1 MAGLL
6 DAFNDPQFQR
16 GLMMFAASLPQS
28 EQSRA
33 GLLSYVDQQEEAKAR
48 REYMQLQM
56 EGQRGQNEANRA
68 KTAAA
73 QAKLDFDN
81 NLFGA
86 LMGGGQPQGA
96 GFAPGSVAPDGSRPN
111 AGQGGF
117 IAGLTP
123 DQLAALSMRG
133 HDFTKQYELT
143 RPDMQVAN
151 GYAYD
156 KRTLAPGFMP
166 SLQTTADGKST
177 MTQIGPNGMPI
188 VSAPQGALGTY
199 GAYKGIDA
207 NIAAQ
212 NDLIQNYNP
221 ETGRMEF
228 GTRAQAVRAANGQ
241 PAPMAGG
248 SGNIQSSGYAGGD
261 RSRANAE
268 SIAIMKNELMQPGL
282 TSEDKQAI
290 RREISRLEGQT
301 PGAMAAGPSA
311 AEQAQQEAARARLVD
326 TAKADVTRDS
336 KRQDDLKRAG
346 QLTSVMDEAIG
357 ILKQGPTASL
367 TGAGAD
373 RVTNALG
380 INTKGAELAQRLEAL
395 SGWAVSNV
403 PRMEGPQSDR
413 DVINYMNMAGRVG
426 DRTVPVAQ
434 RIAAA
439 EQVKALQQ
447 KYSHLNGGERQ
458 EQAPQKASGKSFSD
472 YGYSNAQEMIQDAR
486 NAIMRNPGARDEVNR
501 RLSAAGLS
509 LNTGGW

>member
-1 MAGLL
+1 MPGLL

-16 GLMMFAASLPQS
+16 GLMMFAASMPQS

-33 GLLSYVDQQEEAKAR
+33 GLLSYVDKQEEAKAR

-56 EGQRGQNEANRA
+56 EGQRGQNEANKA

-199 GAYKGIDA
+199 GDYKGVDA
-207 NIAAQ
+207 RIAAENELVKVPFPNGSTQ
-212 NDLIQNYNP
+212 TMLRSDAQRLLAGGAGGQRLGGLGTEQSPADKVYTEGAAKSAQEQYQGMQSAGMKAPGMMAKLDQIGALLSDHDGSKLSP
-221 ETGRMEF
+221 TGLQLAQMANSF
-228 GTRAQAVRAANGQ
+228 GLKVDKNLGNKEAAQALVNE
-241 PAPMAGG
+241 MALSLRSTADGG
-248 SGNIQSSGYAGGD
+248 GMPGALSNSD
-261 RSRANAE
+261 RDFLVS
-268 SIAIMKNELMQPGL
+268 MVPGL
-282 TSEDKQAI
+282 TQ
-290 RREISRLEGQT
+290 
-301 PGAMAAGPSA
+301 
-311 AEQAQQEAARARLVD
+311 
-326 TAKADVTRDS
+326 
-336 KRQDDLKRAG
+336 
-346 QLTSVMDEAIG
+346 
-357 ILKQGPTASL
+357 
-367 TGAGAD
+367 
-373 RVTNALG
+373 
-380 INTKGAELAQRLEAL
+380 
-395 SGWAVSNV
+395 
-403 PRMEGPQSDR
+403 
-413 DVINYMNMAGRVG
+413 
-426 DRTVPVAQ
+426 
-434 RIAAA
+434 
-439 EQVKALQQ
+439 
-447 KYSHLNGGERQ
+447 
-458 EQAPQKASGKSFSD
+458 
-472 YGYSNAQEMIQDAR
+472 
-486 NAIMRNPGARDEVNR
+486 
-501 RLSAAGLS
+501 SAAGRQKLIEATKATYQRQIDVARMGRMWQQRYGRIDAP
-509 LNTGGW
+509 NPTTGKTFYDNLQEWSERNPLFSE